1 MYTQARQFPHF
12 TGMTDDQ
19 IRAVARRAM
28 AGNPKYRRLMRV
40 RSLVMLLGMAVTVF
54 GLVSLGGWQLGSAMV
69 FAGVAATVL
78 VLVWNLVWVNTVLF
92 RQTEREIKQKSA

>member
-1 MYTQARQFPHF
+1 MHTHARQFPHF
-12 TGMTDDQ
+12 SGMTDDQ
-19 IRAVARRAM
+19 IRVIARRAM
-28 AGNPKYRRLMRV
+28 SGHPKHRRLMRV
-40 RSLVMLLGMAVTVF
+40 RSLVMLLGMAMTVF
-54 GLVSLGGWQLGSAMV
+54 GLVGLGGWQLGSAMV